1 MLKQM
6 KKTKLWSERYTKI
19 DRDSLRFFTRIGDV
33 EQNKASRVITAREMR
48 DVQTH
53 ELRIVTL
60 HDTYSLFSDFDD
72 PSGLQQFMIVRPL
85 QLPPRSGAGGGEA
98 CIQSGSHNAA
108 QRRVQMPK
116 KSTQKRSHSQRGKA
130 ALLLC
135 AVSPHHRPNSFERR
149 VRFF

>member
-1 MLKQM
+1 MEYEQAGRAGAQPADDGPSQWQGPMLKQM

-85 QLPPRSGAGGGEA
+85 SASLSTPSSQRGPGPGGGGE
-98 CIQSGSHNAA
+98 IGMHTIGIGMHTIEMGS
-108 QRRVQMPK
+108 
-116 KSTQKRSHSQRGKA
+116 
-130 ALLLC
+130 
-135 AVSPHHRPNSFERR
+135 
-149 VRFF
+149 